1 MLRPMPD
8 PANRGTGWSGVA
20 TGWAITSTLLAGM
33 LVWGGIGYLADR
45 LLWSSRVF
53 TAIGVVLG
61 AVCGTY
67 LVYLRYGRGDRD
79 RS

>member
-1 MLRPMPD
+1 MPD
-8 PANRGTGWSGVA
+8 PANRGTGWSGMA

-33 LVWGGIGYLADR
+33 LVWGGIGFLVDR
-45 LLWSSRVF
+45 LVWSSRVF

-61 AVCGTY
+61 AAGATY
-67 LVYLRYGRGDRD
+67 LVYLRYGRGDRE

>member
-1 MLRPMPD
+1 MLRPMPH

-20 TGWAITSTLLAGM
+20 TGWAITSTMLAGM

-45 LLWSSRVF
+45 LIWSSRAF

-61 AVCGTY
+61 AACGTY
-67 LVYLRYGRGDRD
+67 LVYLRYGRDDRD